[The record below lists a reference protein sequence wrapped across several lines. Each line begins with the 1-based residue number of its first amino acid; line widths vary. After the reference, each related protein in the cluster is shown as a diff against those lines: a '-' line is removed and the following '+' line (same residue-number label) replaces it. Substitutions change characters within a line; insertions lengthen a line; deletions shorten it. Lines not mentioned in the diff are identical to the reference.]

1 MDSRDKLEEFVD
13 RIATYFYPAAKSST
27 VRNVDDSVDAQVIV
41 NVGQYSDS
49 ERTLTAIMD
58 VIRSEHLR
66 ALLPKGAMIGSGVIY
81 NRTVEEVNQYLARQ
95 KKKGEVDPTPVGEQ
109 IGRGLAQA
117 NSSYFF
123 KQDLAE
129 SEEVTKV
136 WIIDKIREAGYEEPH
151 QVFIRVYWHP
161 EKKHPARKRRTR
173 RLAR

>member
-49 ERTLTAIMD
+49 ERT
-58 VIRSEHLR
+58 
-66 ALLPKGAMIGSGVIY
+66 LLPKGAMIGSGVIY